1 MFSENFNSITLADV
15 LGLLVTIVG
24 IWLVVRQLTESK
36 LASQMEGMLTL
47 GDRFDGLLEHIILL
61 FELSESDEWKAAD
74 SDKAYKMIY
83 RTKKNRE
90 AFFKMGSFY
99 ELLAVLVRR
108 KVLDEQ
114 LAYDTYGALV
124 AKRWRWVEKA
134 VGAHRDAQGTDEYWE
149 HWEWLALRFEN
160 YAG

>member
-1 MFSENFNSITLADV
+1 MFAENFLSITVADV
-15 LGLLVTIVG
+15 LGLLVTIIG

-47 GDRFDGLLEHIILL
+47 GDRFDHLLEHIILL
-61 FELSESDEWKAAD
+61 FELSQSDRWKKAD
-74 SDKAYKMIY
+74 SDEAYKIIY
-83 RTKKNRE
+83 ETQENRE

-108 KVLDEQ
+108 KVLDEK
-114 LAYDTYGALV
+114 LAYDTYGELV

-134 VGAHRDAQGTDEYWE
+134 VAAHRIAQGTEEYWE
-149 HWEWLALRFEN
+149 HWEWLALRFETSSD
-160 YAG
+160 